1 MNEEELVL
9 YIAKNLVNHP
19 EQVQIERKESS
30 RSVVLEL
37 SVASDDMGR
46 VIGRSGRVANSI
58 RALLRAV
65 NDEDEEEGRDNRR
78 RRRVILEI
86 E

>member
-1 MNEEELVL
+1 MIEEAFVR
-9 YIAKNLVNHP
+9 YIAENLVNNP
-19 EQVQIERKESS
+19 DQVQITRKETH
-30 RSVVLEL
+30 RMVVLEL
-37 SVASDDMGR
+37 SVAPDDMGR

-58 RALLRAV
+58 RTLLRALPAL
-65 NDEDEEEGRDNRR
+65 DEDSGPNHR

>member
-1 MNEEELVL
+1 MPTKEEDLVQ
-9 YIAKNLVNHP
+9 YIAENLVNAP
-19 EQVQIERKESS
+19 DEVSIKRKETS

-37 SVASDDMGR
+37 SVASGDMGR
-46 VIGRSGRVANSI
+46 VIGRNGRVANSI
-58 RALLRAV
+58 RALLRAMEPERGP
-65 NDEDEEEGRDNRR
+65 DR